1 MLFTLAHE
9 TASQNTTDLS
19 DVSTSPVATKN
30 DSHLQTS
37 QTTGQLTATPQLST
51 STTQHSISTTQLST
65 ATPQLSTSTTQHAIS
80 TTQLST
86 SPTKM
91 STSTT
96 GHPSQGNEI
105 TVCMTYNQKLNRPI

>member
-1 MLFTLAHE
+1 MLITLTHAA
-9 TASQNTTDLS
+9 ASQYTTDLS
-19 DVSTSPVATKN
+19 DVSTSPAATQN

-37 QTTGQLTATPQLST
+37 QTTGQLP
-51 STTQHSISTTQLST
+51 STTQLST
-65 ATPQLSTSTTQHAIS
+65 ATPQLSTSTTQHSIS

-96 GHPSQGNEI
+96 GHPSQGNVI
-105 TVCMTYNQKLNRPI
+105 TVCVTYNQKLNRPI

>member
-1 MLFTLAHE
+1 MMLFTLAHA
-9 TASQNTTDLS
+9 TASPYTTDLS
-19 DVSTSPVATKN
+19 DVSTSPVANQN

-37 QTTGQLTATPQLST
+37 QTTGQL
-51 STTQHSISTTQLST
+51 T

-96 GHPSQGNEI
+96 GHPSQGNVI